1 MLENFDFLLLVKIL
15 SVIVMLVFSGC
26 TAAVLIIQ
34 SRKNRV
40 LEKVTE
46 SVRQI
51 LSEEHTATRLQEEEQ
66 LQRMH
71 GNREKKRLLYRIDEM
86 LVQSGIRK
94 LVPFLTTEVFLAILA
109 IISIIVFNLVVIL
122 SGEVIFAIGAVVL
135 VVICIYAC
143 LKLLLFRN
151 RTKIEDEIMQF
162 ANMMENYSRTT
173 DDIVSIFG
181 KVAKYLEEP
190 LRSAVATCY
199 TEIKSTGD
207 SRAAFA
213 RLDAKIGHRKFSELI
228 QNIEICSRHET
239 NYETVIKGSK
249 DLIKEYLSEKAVRKQ
264 MASKA
269 RMQIALLIVISG
281 YVVNQI
287 NQLLE
292 GKLLAFLLS
301 GIGGRIILCYCL
313 GVVLYSLWKCITMG
327 QEE

>member
-1 MLENFDFLLLVKIL
+1 MLENFDLLLLIKVL
-15 SVIVMLVFSGC
+15 TVIIMLVFSGC
-26 TAAVLIIQ
+26 AAALLIKE

-40 LEKVTE
+40 MEKVTE
-46 SVRQI
+46 RVRQI

-71 GNREKKRLLYRIDEM
+71 GNREKKRFLYRIDEM
-86 LVQSGIRK
+86 LVHSGVRK
-94 LVPFLTTEVFLAILA
+94 LIPFLTTELFLTILA
-109 IISIIVFNLVVIL
+109 IASVLAFYVVVVIT
-122 SGEVIFAIGAVVL
+122 GEVIFAIGAVVL

-143 LKLLLFRN
+143 LKLLLYHN

-162 ANMMENYSRTT
+162 ANLLENYSRTS
-173 DDIVSIFG
+173 DDIVSILG

-190 LRSAVATCY
+190 LRSAVAACY

-213 RLDAKIGHRKFSELI
+213 RLDAKVGHRKFSELI

-239 NYETVIKGSK
+239 NYEAVIKGSK
-249 DLIKEYLSEKAVRKQ
+249 ELIKEFLSEKAVRKQ

-281 YVVNQI
+281 YVVSQI
-287 NQLLE
+287 NQLLD
-292 GKLLAFLLS
+292 GKLLSFLLS
-301 GIGGRIILCYCL
+301 GIGGRLILCYCL
-313 GVVLYSLWKCITMG
+313 GVVLYSIWKCITMG